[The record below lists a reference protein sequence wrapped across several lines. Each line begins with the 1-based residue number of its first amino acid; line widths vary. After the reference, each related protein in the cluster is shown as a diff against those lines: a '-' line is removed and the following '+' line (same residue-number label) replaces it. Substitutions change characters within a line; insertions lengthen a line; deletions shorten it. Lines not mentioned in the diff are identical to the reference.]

1 MIIEEKKLIT
11 VDKYESFNIPK
22 FINYQKMMGIPKVQK
37 LNDDTFI
44 FDCLH
49 HNGDLQI
56 RFVLSNLNDD
66 EKILIQNYYD
76 EIKNR

>member
-1 MIIEEKKLIT
+1 MIIEEKKLMT
-11 VDKYESFNIPK
+11 VDRYESSNIPE

-37 LNDDTFI
+37 FDDNTFV

-49 HNGDLQI
+49 HNGDLRI
-56 RFVLSNLNDD
+56 RFVLSNLDKD